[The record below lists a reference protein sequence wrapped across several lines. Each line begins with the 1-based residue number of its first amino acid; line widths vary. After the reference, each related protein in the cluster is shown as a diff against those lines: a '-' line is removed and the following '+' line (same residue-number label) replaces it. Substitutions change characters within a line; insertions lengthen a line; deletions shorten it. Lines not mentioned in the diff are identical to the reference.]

1 VPASAIN
8 TVDKLFNDPQV
19 KARKMIIEAEQPG
32 MGKIYVAGNPIKL
45 STLTEEVVTDP
56 APKIGEHTDE
66 ILQSFLNYDD
76 AEINELRKQKVI
88 F

>member
-1 VPASAIN
+1 
-8 TVDKLFNDPQV
+8 VDKLFNDPQV

-32 MGKIYVAGNPIKL
+32 MGKIHLAGNPIKL

-56 APKIGEHTDE
+56 APNIGEHTDE
-66 ILQSFLNYDD
+66 ILKNFLNYDD
-76 AEINELRKQKVI
+76 AKIDELKKQKII

>member
-1 VPASAIN
+1 
-8 TVDKLFNDPQV
+8 
-19 KARKMIIEAEQPG
+19 MIIETEQPG

-45 STLTEEVVTDP
+45 STLTEEIVTDP

-66 ILQSFLNYDD
+66 ILRSLLNYDD
-76 AEINELRKQKVI
+76 AKIKELRKQEIV

>member
-1 VPASAIN
+1 AIN

-32 MGKIYVAGNPIKL
+32 MGKMQLAGNPIKL

-56 APKIGEHTDE
+56 APNIGEHTDE
-66 ILQSFLNYDD
+66 ILKNFLNYDNAKID
-76 AEINELRKQKVI
+76 ELKKQKIV